1 MGKARFVYELSF
13 FVYLASILVRKFLG
27 EAVPVSA
34 LLIACGIAA
43 LFELLYIAVL
53 HRNDML
59 SFGRTLAMA
68 GVFLS
73 IDVIIL
79 IAIFA
84 VSVIMRGSNNV
95 ATVLSNVQL
104 SDYYNIPTLFDF
116 PGGNIVPI
124 TIAFVYIIAFYLI
137 TKKLDRRYTF

>member
-1 MGKARFVYELSF
+1 MGKARLVYELSF

-27 EAVPVSA
+27 DAVPVVA
-34 LLIACGIAA
+34 LLAVCGVAA
-43 LFELLYIAVL
+43 LYELLYIAVL

-59 SFGRTLAMA
+59 SFGRTLGMA
-68 GVFLS
+68 GVFIS

-79 IAIFA
+79 IAIYA
-84 VSVIMRGSNNV
+84 VSVIMRGSTNV

-104 SDYYNIPTLFDF
+104 SDYYNIPPTFNF
-116 PGGNIVPI
+116 PCGNIVPI
-124 TIAFVYIIAFYLI
+124 VIAFVYIIAFYLI